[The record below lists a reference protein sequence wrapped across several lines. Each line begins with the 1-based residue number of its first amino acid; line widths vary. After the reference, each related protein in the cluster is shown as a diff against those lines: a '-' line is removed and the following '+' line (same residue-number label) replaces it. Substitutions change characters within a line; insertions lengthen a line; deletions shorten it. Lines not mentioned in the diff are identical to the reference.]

1 MPWAPGE
8 PNGSEQGDNC
18 LRVYIREG
26 LDLYRFVSSVELN
39 IDDTLGRNGMIHI
52 AIIHG
57 IQELFVKLIK
67 QLTRNH

>member
-8 PNGSEQGDNC
+8 PNGSELGDNC

-26 LDLYRFVSSVELN
+26 LDLYRFVWSVESDV
-39 IDDTLGRNGMIHI
+39 DDTLGRNGMIHI

-57 IQELFVKLIK
+57 IQNLFAKHIK
-67 QLTRNH
+67 QPTQNH